1 MDAIITPLNSDTL
14 LADLI
19 QTRQRT
25 LSLTADLTPTQ
36 WMGPRLS
43 IVNPPLW
50 ELGHLAWFQE
60 FWCLR
65 QQQGQAVRPSIIPNA
80 DELYNSATVPH
91 ASRWDLPLLTPAQ
104 TLMYLNQVAEKVSAK
119 KHQAMDDYFL
129 QLAIFHEDMHAEAFT
144 YTRQT
149 LGYASPKAQD
159 IVASSPN
166 SYAGDA
172 IFPRKRFL
180 LGATKSRDFV
190 FDNEKWAHEIELP
203 PFAIAR
209 TPVTNE
215 EFINFVEDNGYT
227 RADLWSPQGWTWRL
241 QENAVAPAYWLKDG
255 QNWQRRVFD
264 RITPLALYAP
274 VIHVNWFE
282 ADAYCR
288 WAKRRLPTEAEWEAA
303 AALDSHASNKRR
315 YPWGEALPDARHA
328 NLGGLLN
335 QPVPVSAYALGDS
348 ACGCRQMLGNVWE
361 WTASIFQPYPGFTI
375 DPYKEY
381 SAPWFGTHKVLRGG
395 SFATAYKVIRNTWR
409 NFYTP
414 ERRDIFAGFRTCSL
428 EP

>member
-1 MDAIITPLNSDTL
+1 MDAIVTPLDSDTL

-19 QTRQRT
+19 RTRQRT
-25 LSLTADLTPTQ
+25 LNLIVDLTPEQ
-36 WMGPRLS
+36 WLGPKLS

-60 FWCLR
+60 FWCVR
-65 QQQGQAVRPSIIPNA
+65 QQQGNAVRPSIIPNA
-80 DELYNSATVPH
+80 DSLYNSATVPH
-91 ASRWDLPLLTPAQ
+91 ASRWDLPLPTPAQ
-104 TLMYLNQVAEKVSAK
+104 TLVYLNQVLEKISARK
-119 KHQAMDDYFL
+119 LEATDDYFL

-149 LGYASPKAQD
+149 LGYSSPKTRD
-159 IVASSPN
+159 IVLSSPTSCN
-166 SYAGDA
+166 GDA
-172 IFPRKRFL
+172 TLPGGKYTC
-180 LGATKSRDFV
+180 GAIKSNDFV
-190 FDNEKWAHEIELP
+190 FDNEKWAHEVELA

-215 EFINFVEDNGYT
+215 EFIGFVEDNGYS
-227 RADLWSPQGWTWRL
+227 RPDLWSPQAWAWRL
-241 QENAVAPAYWLKDG
+241 EDNASAPAYWLKNG
-255 QNWQRRVFD
+255 VNWQHRVFN
-264 RITPLALYAP
+264 RIVPLVFDAP
-274 VIHVNWFE
+274 VMHVNWFE

-303 AALDSHASNKRR
+303 AALDQQTGAKRR
-315 YPWGEALPDARHA
+315 YPWGEAHPDASLA
-328 NLGGLLN
+328 NLGGELI
-335 QPVPVSAYALGDS
+335 QPVTVSAFARGDS

-361 WTASIFQPYPGFTI
+361 WTASTFQPYPGFTI

-381 SAPWFGTHKVLRGG
+381 SAPWFGNHYVLRGG
-395 SFATAYKVIRNTWR
+395 SFATAYKLIRNTWR

-428 EP
+428 KP